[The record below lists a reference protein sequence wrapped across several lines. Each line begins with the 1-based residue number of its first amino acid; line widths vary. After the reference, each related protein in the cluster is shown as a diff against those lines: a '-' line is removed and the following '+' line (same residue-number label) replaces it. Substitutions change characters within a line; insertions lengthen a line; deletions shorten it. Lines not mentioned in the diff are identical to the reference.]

1 MGRLTGTKTLENL
14 TKAFVGES
22 QARMRYTYYAKVAH
36 NDGYGEISE
45 IFTETAFNETQHAK
59 QFYKY
64 IAESEQ
70 GPDGQPIE
78 LHVPHDAT
86 YPFALTDDT
95 YVNLVNAANGEKDE
109 WGSLYPAFADDAKAE
124 GFNDIAAT
132 FRAIV
137 DCEMHHEARYRKLAE
152 DVKNGTVFKRPE
164 PVKWRCGACG
174 YTVLAKEAP
183 EKCPVCGNPR
193 RVFQVADINN

>member
-1 MGRLTGTKTLENL
+1 MGRLSGTKTLANL
-14 TKAFVGES
+14 FKAFVGES
-22 QARMRYTYYAKVAH
+22 QARMRYTYYSKVAH
-36 NDGYGEISE
+36 SDGYGEISE
-45 IFTETAFNETQHAK
+45 IFIETAENETQHAK
-59 QFYKY
+59 MFYRY
-64 IAESEQ
+64 IADSEQ

-78 LHVPHDAT
+78 LHVAEDAA
-86 YPFALTDDT
+86 YPVALSNNT

-109 WGSLYPAFADDAKAE
+109 WGTLYPSFAEDAKAE

-132 FRAIV
+132 FTAIV
-137 DCEMHHEARYRKLAE
+137 DAEMAHEARYRKLAE

-164 PVKWRCGACG
+164 AVKWRCGACG